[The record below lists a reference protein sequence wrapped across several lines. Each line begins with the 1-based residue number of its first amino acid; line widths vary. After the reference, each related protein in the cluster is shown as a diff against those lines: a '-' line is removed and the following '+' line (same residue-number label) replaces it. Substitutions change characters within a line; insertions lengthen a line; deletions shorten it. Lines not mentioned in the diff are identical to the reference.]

1 MALTQEGEHVQKFEY
16 LLRLGD
22 NALILGHRLSEWCGH
37 APILEE
43 DIALSNIALDLIGQ
57 ARYLLTYA
65 SRVEGLGRDE
75 DALAYLRDV
84 RDWRNLL
91 LVEQPNGDFADTM
104 ARQFLFDAYNFPL
117 FEALTRSRDPEL
129 AAIAAKAVKE
139 IAYHRRHSS
148 EWVIRLGD
156 GTGESRLRM
165 IAALERHWGFCEEM
179 FSCDAVEEAA
189 VASGLGPDPAS
200 LRPAWDAYVRDIL
213 DEAGLDLPSVT
224 WSVGGAKSLGRHSEH
239 LGFLL
244 AEMQFMQRAYPN
256 NAW

>member
-1 MALTQEGEHVQKFEY
+1 MPLTQAGDHAQKFEY
-16 LLRLGD
+16 VLRLGD

-65 SRVEGLGRDE
+65 GKVEGAGRDE
-75 DALAYLRDV
+75 DSLAFLRDV

-104 ARQFLFDAYNFPL
+104 ARQFLVDAYNFPL
-117 FEALTRSRDPEL
+117 FEALTRSSDPEL

-156 GTGESRLRM
+156 GTDESRARM
-165 IAALERHWGFCEEM
+165 IAALERHWGFCEEL
-179 FSCDAVEEAA
+179 FAVDAVEEAA
-189 VASGLGPDPAS
+189 VSAGLGPSPAS
-200 LRPAWDAYVRDIL
+200 LRAAWDAHITEVL
-213 DEAGLDLPSVT
+213 GEAGLERPEST
-224 WSVGGAKSLGRHSEH
+224 WSVDGAKSSGRHSEH